1 MSELKNLQANGL
13 TTLGHALRHT
23 FDVLNVNRMQ
33 HGIDTYGQGRC
44 PFYLEPSIIVA
55 ITDGGKLS
63 SNSGVQEEVI
73 VCCAWIR
80 KKTMGWIPLSVM

>member
-13 TTLGHALRHT
+13 TTLGQALKNT

-33 HGIDTYGQGRC
+33 HGIDTYGQGRS

-55 ITDGGKLS
+55 ITDGGQLS
-63 SNSGVQEEVI
+63 SNSGVQDEVNI
-73 VCCAWIR
+73 SYDNLLKYDQYV
-80 KKTMGWIPLSVM
+80 

>member
-13 TTLGHALRHT
+13 TTLSQALRQG
-23 FDVLNVNRMQ
+23 FDFLNVNRMQ

-55 ITDGGKLS
+55 ITDGGQMS
-63 SNSGVQEEVI
+63 SKSGVQDEV
-73 VCCAWIR
+73 
-80 KKTMGWIPLSVM
+80 SQ